1 MELNI
6 DRSKW
11 KKVRLGD
18 VATAPSIRINNPSE
32 SEFDRFIGNAN
43 IGQWDFR
50 LTRWEHTD
58 SVTSAMKG
66 FETGDYLFV
75 RRSLYASDFR
85 ERSPRAT
92 FPGVCSGDIITI
104 RENPEMIAD
113 GFLIGVLNHPA
124 IWKFVVANASGSIT
138 RRIKWRDLANY
149 EFLLPPKDQQA
160 KLTELL
166 WAADE
171 MIRNVE
177 SLVNRVGIQKQA
189 LQKTCF
195 QKTSDKSI
203 RLENLTN
210 VLGGFAVKSGDFKN
224 EGKPVI
230 KIKNVSNGRILI
242 DGNENHVEHSYV
254 DRRTEKYLVKK
265 GDILI
270 AMTGATL
277 GKVGRVQAEFDGALL
292 NQRVGKFELNECSLS
307 DYVYAFLESKYFLSQ
322 IFKYVGEG
330 AQGNVSPSDIS
341 RVFIPEREIDEC
353 KSFSNKFC
361 AINDTLTACIEK
373 LSAEKLVLKSLINQ
387 IF

>member
-160 KLTELL
+160 KLAELL
-166 WAADE
+166 WAADAVVE
-171 MIRNVE
+171 NRNQVGSKLGN
-177 SLVNRVGIQKQA
+177 SLDAVFAEA
-189 LQKTCF
+189 LN
-195 QKTSDKSI
+195 TSNSEAELKEFGEIVTGSTPSTKKAEFWDGSI
-203 RLENLTN
+203 PFIT
-210 VLGGFAVKSGDFKN
+210 
-224 EGKPVI
+224 P
-230 KIKNVSNGRILI
+230 
-242 DGNENHVEHSYV
+242 
-254 DRRTEKYLVKK
+254 
-265 GDILI
+265 GDIDRTPLVEDAARNITDLGLSNVREIAEGSIMVVSIGATIGKVGI
-270 AMTGATL
+270 AMTRSATNQQINTIIPHEADSRTFL
-277 GKVGRVQAEFDGALL
+277 FQALRYYKTRILARSSATTLPIINKGEFSKVRIPVPSVNGKDKFNNNFEKIDRVLQANE
-292 NQRVGKFELNECSLS
+292 EL
-307 DYVYAFLESKYFLSQ
+307 AAASKQL
-322 IFKYVGEG
+322 
-330 AQGNVSPSDIS
+330 
-341 RVFIPEREIDEC
+341 
-353 KSFSNKFC
+353 
-361 AINDTLTACIEK
+361 
-373 LSAEKLVLKSLINQ
+373 LKSLINQ